1 MENKNEL
8 DDDLVK
14 VLTKIKDTFP
24 ELVKYVQSQDFSQP
38 NNGIHVEGLKIINE
52 KKDSLR
58 ERLKNTVVPYTS
70 MINEN
75 SFHTRSKLFTRF
87 YDKFIYI
94 MVILAPIS
102 NLPQLYNVWIEK
114 NVSGVSYISW
124 FIFSLSSIAWFI
136 YGFLHKDK
144 HVMIMYSSLMII
156 QALIAIGAMMNR

>member
-8 DDDLVK
+8 DDNLIK

-24 ELVKYVQSQDFSQP
+24 ELVKYVQDQEFSQP
-38 NNGIHVEGLKIINE
+38 EKGIRAEGLKIINN
-52 KKDSLR
+52 KMDSLQ
-58 ERLKNTVVPYTS
+58 ETLKNTVVPYTS
-70 MINEN
+70 MIKEN
-75 SFHTRSKLFTRF
+75 RFETKSKLFTRF

-94 MVILAPIS
+94 MVVLAPIS

-124 FIFSLSSIAWFI
+124 LIFSLSSIAWFI

-156 QALIAIGAMMNR
+156 QTLIAIGAMMNR